1 MSYKVKRILPLVGML
16 LLCGYAAFAVI
27 RTSNKVQEV
36 KLPLPSSVSDLAA
49 AKLVEIKDAAGQI
62 VLSGN
67 FIAENKRNG
76 DVEGKALLTGTGINA
91 MAKGEAE
98 FEVSTNRNGGKEK
111 ELEVSVRRLAPGTSF
126 SMFVDGQ
133 QVATFTTNQR
143 GAAELEMKDAPA
155 K

>member
-1 MSYKVKRILPLVGML
+1 MSYRVKMVLPLVGML

-27 RTSNKVQEV
+27 RSGNKVQEV
-36 KLPLPSSVSDLAA
+36 KQPLPSSVGDLAA

-67 FIAENKRNG
+67 FVVENKQDG

-91 MAKGEAE
+91 TMKGEAE
-98 FEVSTNRNGGKEK
+98 FEVSTNRNGVTEK
-111 ELEVSVRRLAPGTSF
+111 ELEISVRKLAPGTSF
-126 SMFVDGQ
+126 SLFVDGQ
-133 QVATFTTNQR
+133 QVATFSTNQR
-143 GAAELEMKDAPA
+143 GAAELEMKDAPT